1 MLARAHETERDVMF
15 FFIFFFGG
23 QPSVEQAKFAS
34 VTAVANRPSNLVLK
48 ILVPSLHAH
57 ETERDVTFIYP
68 FELNC
73 INQKKIVQ

>member
-34 VTAVANRPSNLVLK
+34 AIAVASGPSNLVLSGPV
-48 ILVPSLHAH
+48 LTSFLPHCLFQ
-57 ETERDVTFIYP
+57 R
-68 FELNC
+68 
-73 INQKKIVQ
+73 